1 MLYVNGFYWIW
12 PTNQPNT
19 KSPTTDRMKTYHLP
33 TDPPAQRPNKHRPT
47 DKILF
52 QRLENWKIFANNG
65 DKNIINTIL
74 VKNKYSLEAIFIF
87 TIIMEILYLYS
98 IVL

>member
-1 MLYVNGFYWIW
+1 MNL
-12 PTNQPNT
+12 PATDQTNT
-19 KSPTTDRMKTYHLP
+19 KSPTTDPMTTYHLP
-33 TDPPAQRPNKHRPT
+33 TNPPAQRPNKHRPT
-47 DKILF
+47 DMILF
-52 QRLENWKIFANNG
+52 ERPENLKIFANNG

-87 TIIMEILYLYS
+87 TIIMEILYLYA